1 MSIFESIIIDYF
13 ERREKMTDAEKGII
27 RAALINY
34 EIAIKDELTQQEH
47 TQEDIQHAFD
57 DWNLVTKLIKKYSK

>member
-1 MSIFESIIIDYF
+1 
-13 ERREKMTDAEKGII
+13 MTDAEKGII